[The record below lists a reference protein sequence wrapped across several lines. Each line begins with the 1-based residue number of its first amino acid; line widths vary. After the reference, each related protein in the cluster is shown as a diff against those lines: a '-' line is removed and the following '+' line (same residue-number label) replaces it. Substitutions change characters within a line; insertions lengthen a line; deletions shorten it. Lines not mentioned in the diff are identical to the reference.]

1 LRIEKSCAVRNK
13 LIWSSHDFNR
23 TATGM
28 PAGPR
33 HRLKGTTA
41 MLLLIN
47 RRYPVLAAI
56 LGAIASLT
64 FIAIGVTSAHALMIG
79 MGAVS
84 LALSAVRMTHQ
95 FRPRTSQARS

>member
-1 LRIEKSCAVRNK
+1 
-13 LIWSSHDFNR
+13 
-23 TATGM
+23 
-28 PAGPR
+28 
-33 HRLKGTTA
+33 

>member
-1 LRIEKSCAVRNK
+1 MRNI
-13 LIWSSHDFNR
+13 LLWSSHDLHS
-23 TATGM
+23 TVTGA
-28 PAGPR
+28 PRIPLR

-47 RRYPVLAAI
+47 RPYPVLAAV

-64 FIAIGVTSAHALMIG
+64 FIAIGVASAHTLMIG

-84 LALSAVRMTHQ
+84 LALSAVRMTHR
-95 FRPRTSQARS
+95 FGPHSSRARS